1 MLGYLEQGIQT
12 PMAQGRSAKII
23 ETIKWVRTSRLSIND
38 SLSLQG
44 AGAVRASGKRGLRG
58 VRQSNDSQ
66 VTTQVMCL
74 EGRFCCS

>member
-38 SLSLQG
+38 SLSAGGGGGACIREEGAQG
-44 AGAVRASGKRGLRG
+44 GPTK
-58 VRQSNDSQ
+58 Q
-66 VTTQVMCL
+66 
-74 EGRFCCS
+74 